1 MGVSTSRK
9 LQEMGYKNLYVDGVD
24 LANKWK
30 YDPKALEKIPGLNFN
45 NKRVQIIASFEE
57 AMRHEF
63 KIYSTRLFNEM
74 NTFVYVN
81 GRPDHQKGQHDDLIM
96 SVAMATYVAE
106 SSFSSLERVTEQ
118 TKAML
123 DSWSVSNN
131 DNVSKKIEFNPIMPN
146 FQDNINRNNQQQIS
160 REDYMKYSWLFG
172 GR

>member
-1 MGVSTSRK
+1 
-9 LQEMGYKNLYVDGVD
+9 MGYKNLYVDGID

-57 AMRHEF
+57 AMRHQF
-63 KIYSTRLFNEM
+63 KIYSLRLFNEM

-96 SVAMATYVAE
+96 SIAMATYVAE
-106 SSFSSLERVTEQ
+106 SSFSSLEKVTEQ

-123 DSWSVSNN
+123 ESWSVTNN
-131 DNVSKKIEFNPIMPN
+131 ETAAKQIDFNPVIP
-146 FQDNINRNNQQQIS
+146 FGTERINQRNQNAS
-160 REDYMKYSWLFG
+160 KEDYMKYSWLFG

>member
-1 MGVSTSRK
+1 
-9 LQEMGYKNLYVDGVD
+9 
-24 LANKWK
+24 
-30 YDPKALEKIPGLNFN
+30 
-45 NKRVQIIASFEE
+45 
-57 AMRHEF
+57 
-63 KIYSTRLFNEM
+63 
-74 NTFVYVN
+74 
-81 GRPDHQKGQHDDLIM
+81 M